1 MADKKHLELLEKG
14 VKKWNAWR
22 VKNPSIEPDLTAASF
37 SGVGHYDNIDLSNT
51 DLSKAFF
58 LECTVK
64 NGNFSS
70 ATLDKAT
77 LSYAYFNGC
86 NFSNASL
93 RETKLRKTNLS
104 HCQLTAS
111 KIIGCEASLARFV
124 NATMA
129 NAYISDCDLGQ
140 AKFDKADLSDA
151 EINNTNLD
159 GAWFYEAI
167 LDGINI
173 NRSVC
178 YYTLFAHSSL
188 KQAKLDRVYFTRNN
202 FYNADLSGAT
212 IENLTFSDFD
222 FRDVKGLE
230 AITHKGPSTIGID
243 SLYRSYGKIP
253 PAFLKNSGVP
263 DEMITY
269 APSLIEAQGSPLQF
283 LSCFISYSFA
293 DEAFAQKL
301 YSRLR
306 DEKLRVWFAP
316 EDMKAGKKIYEQIDN
331 AIHVFD
337 RLLIILSGNSIKSE
351 WVFTEIKKASKQEK
365 REGKRKIF
373 PIRLVDYEVLKN
385 WELVD
390 ADLGKDLA
398 QEIRSYYIPDFSD
411 WENHDAFEAG
421 IKRLLQDLKAE

>member
-1 MADKKHLELLEKG
+1 MADKKQLELLEKG
-14 VKKWNAWR
+14 VKKWNTWR
-22 VKNPSIEPDLTAASF
+22 AKNPSVEPDLRGASF
-37 SGVGHYDNIDLSNT
+37 RDMGRYDNMDLSNT

-58 LECTVK
+58 LECTVR
-64 NGNFSS
+64 NGDFSS

-77 LSYAYFNGC
+77 LSYAHFDGC
-86 NFSNASL
+86 NFSGASL
-93 RETKLRKTNLS
+93 RGTKLRKTDLS
-104 HCQLTAS
+104 NSILTS
-111 KIIGCEASLARFV
+111 SEIIGCEASLARFV
-124 NATMA
+124 NAAMT
-129 NAYISDCDLGQ
+129 NAYISDCDLGE
-140 AKFDKADLSDA
+140 AKFDGADLTGA

-159 GAWFYEAI
+159 SAWFYEAM

-173 NRSVC
+173 NRCVC
-178 YYTLFAHSSL
+178 SSTLFVGASL

-202 FYNADLSGAT
+202 FHNADLSGAT
-212 IENLTFSDFD
+212 IGNLTFSDFD
-222 FRDVKGLE
+222 FRDIKGLE

-253 PAFLKNSGVP
+253 SAFLKNSGVP

-269 APSLIEAQGSPLQF
+269 APSLIEAQGTPLQF
-283 LSCFISYSFA
+283 FSCFISYSSA

-306 DEKLRVWFAP
+306 EEKLRVWFAP

-337 RLLIILSGNSIKSE
+337 RLLIILSANSIKSE

-373 PIRLVDYEVLKN
+373 PIRLIDYEVLKN

-421 IKRLLQDLKAE
+421 IKRLLQDLRAE